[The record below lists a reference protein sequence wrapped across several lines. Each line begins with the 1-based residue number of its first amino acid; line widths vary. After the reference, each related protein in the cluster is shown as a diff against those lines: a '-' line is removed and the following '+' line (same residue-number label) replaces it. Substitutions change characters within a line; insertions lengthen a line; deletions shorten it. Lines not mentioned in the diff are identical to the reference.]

1 MRPCPKARSAGWVA
15 RSRDGKAAIAA
26 PEQKSA
32 RTTTL
37 VERQRM
43 NAKTVQTEK
52 VAEVIR
58 DGRIAYVTM
67 NRPAKRNALSMSMME
82 QLVLAFRDIGR
93 DDDIAVAILKAEG
106 PVFSAGH
113 DLAELQN
120 RDIDFY
126 RREFDLCTA
135 VIETMQSIR
144 QPVIAQVH
152 AAATAAGCQLVASCD
167 LAVAAENA
175 WFATP
180 GVKIGLFCTTPMVAL
195 TRAVG
200 RKKAMEML
208 LTGEPIDAREAL
220 AAGLVNRVVPAEELA
235 AVTKALAEKIIQSS
249 EYVIALG
256 KDAFYRQIDL
266 PQAQAYDFAEE
277 TMSINAKAADAREG
291 IAAFLEKRAPKW
303 ER

>member
-1 MRPCPKARSAGWVA
+1 MKTEPRNEPIVGL
-15 RSRDGKAAIAA
+15 
-26 PEQKSA
+26 
-32 RTTTL
+32 TL
-37 VERQRM
+37 E
-43 NAKTVQTEK
+43 
-52 VAEVIR
+52 
-58 DGRIAYVTM
+58 DRIAYITM
-67 NRPAKRNALSMSMME
+67 NRPAKRNALSVEMME
-82 QLVLAFRDIGR
+82 HLVRNFRDVGR
-93 DDDIAVAILKAEG
+93 DDRARVVVLRAEG

-113 DLAELQN
+113 DLSELRN

-135 VIETMQSIR
+135 LMETMQGIR
-144 QPVIAQVH
+144 QPVIASVH
-152 AAATAAGCQLVASCD
+152 GPATAAGCQLVAACD
-167 LAVAAENA
+167 LAIATENA

-208 LTGEPIDAREAL
+208 LTGEPITAQDAL
-220 AAGLVNRVVPAEELA
+220 VAGLINHVVPAGELA
-235 AVTKALAEKIIQSS
+235 AATRALAEKIIASS

-266 PQAQAYDFAEE
+266 PQSQAYDFAEE

-291 IAAFLEKRAPKW
+291 ITAFLEKRPPHW
-303 ER
+303 ES

>member
-1 MRPCPKARSAGWVA
+1 MSANA
-15 RSRDGKAAIAA
+15 SDASIA
-26 PEQKSA
+26 
-32 RTTTL
+32 TL
-37 VERQRM
+37 E
-43 NAKTVQTEK
+43 
-52 VAEVIR
+52 I

-67 NRPAKRNALSMSMME
+67 NRPEKRNALSFQMME
-82 QLVLAFRDIGR
+82 ALVRCFRAVGR
-93 DDDIAVAILKAEG
+93 EDGVAVAILRANG
-106 PVFSAGH
+106 PAFCAGH
-113 DLAELQN
+113 DLSELLE

-135 VIETMQSIR
+135 VMENMQAIR

-152 AAATAAGCQLVASCD
+152 AVATAAGCQLVASCD
-167 LAVAAENA
+167 LAVASEDA

-208 LTGEPIDAREAL
+208 LTGDPLPAREAL
-220 AAGLVNRVVPAEELA
+220 AAGLINRVVPAGELA
-235 AVTKALAEKIIQSS
+235 AQTRALAEKIATSS
-249 EYVIALG
+249 PYVVALG

-266 PQAQAYDFAEE
+266 PQSQAYDFAEE

-291 IAAFLEKRAPKW
+291 IAAFLEKRPPDW
-303 ER
+303 GSGRQ